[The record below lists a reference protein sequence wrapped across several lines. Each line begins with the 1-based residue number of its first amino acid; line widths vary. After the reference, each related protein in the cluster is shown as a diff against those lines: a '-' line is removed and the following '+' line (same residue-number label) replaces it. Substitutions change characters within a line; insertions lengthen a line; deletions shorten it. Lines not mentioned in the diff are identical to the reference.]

1 MHTVHKL
8 GPLAKRNIVNKK
20 LLIISVLLFQVKGV
34 GKCGYYR
41 LWKEGMEDEDEEEEK
56 AKKEVR
62 CVRMKYGTTCS

>member
-1 MHTVHKL
+1 M
-8 GPLAKRNIVNKK
+8 
-20 LLIISVLLFQVKGV
+20 LIQVKGV

-62 CVRMKYGTTCS
+62 YVRFKYGRTCMHIVSTGTLACEHLM